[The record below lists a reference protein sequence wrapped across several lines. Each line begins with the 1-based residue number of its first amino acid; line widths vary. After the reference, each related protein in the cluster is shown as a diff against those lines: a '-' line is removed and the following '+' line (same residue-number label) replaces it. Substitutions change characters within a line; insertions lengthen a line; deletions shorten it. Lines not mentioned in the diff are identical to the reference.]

1 MKEKGGEKMDK
12 KVMMFAVTLLALAML
27 VTPVMAIGPQKA
39 KNNPNLVE
47 TDFSVQLH
55 LPSEGFNEW
64 IVEVP
69 LHIQLL
75 NASKFKIKN
84 AIVATSPD
92 DIVENKWIYMS
103 SEVFFEYLTPI
114 LGEDMAHY
122 VAFVIYP
129 DGVYYKFVYVG
140 K

>member
-1 MKEKGGEKMDK
+1 MNK
-12 KVMMFAVTLLALAML
+12 KVMMFAITLLALAML

-47 TDFSVQLH
+47 TPFSVQLH
-55 LPSEGFNEW
+55 LPSGGFNEW
-64 IVEVP
+64 IAEVP

-75 NASKFKIKN
+75 TASKFKIKN

-103 SEVFFEYLTPI
+103 SEVFEAYLIPI
-114 LGEDMAHY
+114 LGEDFANH

-129 DGVYYKFVYVG
+129 DGVYYKSVHVG